1 MSENVDENKR
11 FDDLSKKLEDE
22 MTKVPK
28 KTAEAF
34 DSNVKRMKA
43 EAIEQ
48 MDKAM
53 RQGNVPA
60 ALFYQTQVRMCKLM
74 LREYFW
80 YQRSACSLSP

>member
-11 FDDLSKKLEDE
+11 FDELSKKLEEE
-22 MTKVPK
+22 MTKMPK
-28 KTAEAF
+28 KTAEVF

-48 MDKAM
+48 MDKAI

-74 LREYFW
+74 LREYF
-80 YQRSACSLSP
+80 